1 MKIEVVDSFQ
11 RYGDL
16 IQLKWQQRH
25 SNSFSKHRA
34 NQVWNRFLIHASD
47 TERIFH
53 KYVLYFFLSPRK
65 RISTTIFFYDAHHEN
80 QADSSD
86 FAEDADIDEDDAE
99 KLFVVI
105 HSIVQKAL
113 YKSPLEDSDYPDLFP
128 EGDIDGKLK
137 KLIAKILK
145 NRLSI
150 WREVA
155 SNQCIALP
163 KLVDFDWRLD
173 FKSSSDGLS
182 VMAKPSAMLNLTIRQ
197 QPEREHEMPDI
208 KNVDFEMDRETLDV
222 VVDGLGKIRDQLSRI
237 KT

>member
-1 MKIEVVDSFQ
+1 V
-11 RYGDL
+11 R
-16 IQLKWQQRH
+16 
-25 SNSFSKHRA
+25 
-34 NQVWNRFLIHASD
+34 
-47 TERIFH
+47 
-53 KYVLYFFLSPRK
+53 
-65 RISTTIFFYDAHHEN
+65 
-80 QADSSD
+80 
-86 FAEDADIDEDDAE
+86 
-99 KLFVVI
+99 
-105 HSIVQKAL
+105 KAL
-113 YKSPLEDSDYPDLFP
+113 FKSPLEDSDYADLFS
-128 EGDIDGKLK
+128 EGELENRKLK
-137 KLIAKILK
+137 SLIAKILK

-182 VMAKPSAMLNLTIRQ
+182 VMAKPSAMLNLKIRE
-197 QPEREHEMPDI
+197 QPNRELEMPGI

>member
-1 MKIEVVDSFQ
+1 M
-11 RYGDL
+11 
-16 IQLKWQQRH
+16 
-25 SNSFSKHRA
+25 
-34 NQVWNRFLIHASD
+34 WNRFLIHASD

-173 FKSSSDGLS
+173 FKSSADGLS

-197 QPEREHEMPDI
+197 QPEREHEMPNI

>member
-1 MKIEVVDSFQ
+1 M
-11 RYGDL
+11 
-16 IQLKWQQRH
+16 
-25 SNSFSKHRA
+25 
-34 NQVWNRFLIHASD
+34 WNRFLIHASD

-173 FKSSSDGLS
+173 FKSSADGLS